1 MVGMCRPPRRHVCV
15 CTKCE
20 SHKQRANARSVHLPR
35 MRENSQFFFLC
46 FRSFSFF
53 HVAHETEWG
62 NKKQLWNEHWTIW
75 EMKMPPSA
83 WSRHTATNTILS
95 HKMCVCVRALEKTL
109 NDDDDKMNFS
119 ILFFVL
125 YEWANAISHTE
136 PWDVRRSDF
145 VEVKWCKVL
154 SDLLTDFL
162 ASTWKRNQDGTTCAL
177 FFITIASGR
186 RCPWCI
192 ASIIDLIKQTIAS
205 WVYFW
210 PQLIIK

>member
-20 SHKQRANARSVHLPR
+20 SHKQWANARSVHLPR
-35 MRENSQFFFLC
+35 MRENSQFFFLLS

-53 HVAHETEWG
+53 HVAHETERG

-95 HKMCVCVRALEKTL
+95 HKMCVCVRARENTQRRRQ
-109 NDDDDKMNFS
+109 NE
-119 ILFFVL
+119 FFYIFFFFL
-125 YEWANAISHTE
+125 YEWANAIRHPE
-136 PWDVRRSDF
+136 PWDVRRRDF

-154 SDLLTDFL
+154 SDLLTDFPL
-162 ASTWKRNQDGTTCAL
+162 ESGIKTAPPAFYFSFQLRVADDVLGAL
-177 FFITIASGR
+177 HR
-186 RCPWCI
+186 
-192 ASIIDLIKQTIAS
+192 
-205 WVYFW
+205 
-210 PQLIIK
+210 